1 MVDKAKVTPSRSS
14 ARVAGSWQEI
24 SPRGTEQQL
33 NGLRKQ
39 MISPKCNTALAPQLT
54 NYRAE
59 KPKGK
64 IMETEELDLIQ
75 LTDSEVLA
83 MLVAEMESL
92 GLIKFAAT
100 TARKPDAIKP
110 QGLALIQEGKAI
122 SKAA

>member
-1 MVDKAKVTPSRSS
+1 
-14 ARVAGSWQEI
+14 
-24 SPRGTEQQL
+24 
-33 NGLRKQ
+33 
-39 MISPKCNTALAPQLT
+39 
-54 NYRAE
+54 
-59 KPKGK
+59 
-64 IMETEELDLIQ
+64 METEELDLTQ

-100 TARKPDAIKP
+100 TGRKPDAIKP